1 MDNCPTADLPIVHVI
16 SDALGDTACEVVLAA
31 AGQFHEGSFRISRLP
46 KVTSVEQVRSYLD
59 AYLDRDRKLVAFHTI
74 VDPMLRARVMEYLAQ
89 LHIRSIDLIG
99 PAIAALSVL
108 VGERPS
114 GIAGSIHKTDARY
127 FKRIEAMEYFVEHDD
142 GRGCDDLT
150 GADIVILGVSRT
162 SKTPLSM
169 YLAFQGYKVAN
180 IPLAQGMEAP
190 ASLFDVDPAKLV
202 GLLSAVEVVADI
214 RSTRLGDDLAR
225 SVAAAYADTASVSAE
240 MDEATRL
247 MRRLG
252 CFIVHTDSKSIEE
265 SASEIVAHL
274 HYIES
279 ERAKRLGPA
288 WQTFAIIY

>member
-59 AYLDRDRKLVAFHTI
+59 AYLDRDRKLVVFHTI

-127 FKRIEAMEYFVEHDD
+127 FKRIEAMEYFVEHD
-142 GRGCDDLT
+142 
-150 GADIVILGVSRT
+150 DIVILGVSRT